1 MIYRFSF
8 KRKIFVFLFEII
20 KCPRKDL
27 KCKIKILLKMSS
39 PDIVIYV
46 MRLKMIN
53 VLSVPHAF
61 MLVKFISFE
70 EKF

>member
-1 MIYRFSF
+1 
-8 KRKIFVFLFEII
+8 
-20 KCPRKDL
+20 
-27 KCKIKILLKMSS
+27 MSS